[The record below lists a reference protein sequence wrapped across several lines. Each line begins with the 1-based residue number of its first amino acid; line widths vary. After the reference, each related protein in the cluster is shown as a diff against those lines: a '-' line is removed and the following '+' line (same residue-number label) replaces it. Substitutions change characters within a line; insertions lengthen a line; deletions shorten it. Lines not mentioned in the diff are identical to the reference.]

1 MIRIALDASGGDQAP
16 DAPIDGAL
24 EALRDFPGLVNVT
37 LVGRRAEVAEALEA
51 RSPIPEGLD
60 IVDAPEI
67 IGMAERPLQAV
78 RSKRK
83 SSVIVGLGLHKS
95 GEVDAF
101 VSAGNTGAVMAA
113 STLLLGLH
121 DGIERPAIGAVLPTG
136 REPVL
141 VLDAGANIDCSPGEL
156 VGFARLGAVY
166 ARDLLGR
173 DDPTVGLLN
182 IGEEDAKGG
191 VAVREAYE
199 LLKESRS
206 FRFVG
211 NVEGG
216 DILAEK
222 CDVFVCDGFVGNVV
236 LKFYESVGRMFAD
249 LVKQEFDQEM
259 LQREGMDR
267 LLRFLD
273 YSSYGGAPLLGV
285 RGVPIVCHGRSS
297 ARAIKNAIRVAVQA
311 VQSHLTRDIGEEL
324 ASGATG

>member
-1 MIRIALDASGGDQAP
+1 MIRIAIDASGGDQAP

-24 EALRDFPGLVNVT
+24 EALRDFPGSVKVT
-37 LVGRRAEVAEALEA
+37 LVGRRAEVVEALEA
-51 RSPIPEGLD
+51 RSPIPEGID

-83 SSVIVGLGLHKS
+83 SSVVVGLGLHKS
-95 GEVDAF
+95 GEADAF

-136 REPVL
+136 GEPVL
-141 VLDAGANIDCSPGEL
+141 VLDAGANIDCGPGEL

-191 VAVREAYE
+191 AAVREAYE

-259 LQREGMDR
+259 RHRKGMAR

-297 ARAIKNAIRVAVQA
+297 ARAIKNAIRVAVKA
-311 VQSHLTRDIGEEL
+311 VENHLPRDIAEEL
-324 ASGATG
+324 AFGATG